1 MFTGPPLPGASHS
14 RLNFVH
20 DEHDAVLPADPL
32 QFLQKKLWRGHIP
45 AFSLNRLDDDTRDI
59 LGIEQALEN
68 LPFELFENFCAAG
81 LLGVTVRAA
90 IGIWIRDM
98 LDSTEQ
104 RTESLAL
111 RRLRRR
117 QRERAHRPAVEAAVK
132 RDELVALRGVSRQ
145 FDGAFDRL
153 GPRIGEKDLLTFRA

>member
-1 MFTGPPLPGASHS
+1 MRLAFSMYSLSIRSMVASAAAMHTGFPPNVVRFDPGVFTGPPLPGASHS
-14 RLNFVH
+14 RLHFVH
-20 DEHDAVLPADPL
+20 DEHDAVLPTDPL
-32 QFLQKKLWRGHIP
+32 QFLQKELRSGHIS

-68 LPFELFENFCAAG
+68 LAFELFENFCAAG

-90 IGIWIRDM
+90 IGIWIRDV

-104 RTESLAL
+104 RAESLAL

-117 QRERAHRPAVEAAVK
+117 QRESAH
-132 RDELVALRGVSRQ
+132 
-145 FDGAFDRL
+145 
-153 GPRIGEKDLLTFRA
+153 